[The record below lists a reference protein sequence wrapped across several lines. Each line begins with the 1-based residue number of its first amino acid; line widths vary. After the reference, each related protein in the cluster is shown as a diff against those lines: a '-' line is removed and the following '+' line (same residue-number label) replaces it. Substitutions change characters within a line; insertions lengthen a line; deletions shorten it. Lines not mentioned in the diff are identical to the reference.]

1 MTNAG
6 IVSRG
11 LAALVDM
18 LVVIVTMG
26 LLYLGLALT
35 TLVLNPT
42 SFRFPAPNVIFST
55 AVTAAVSVLYLT
67 ACWTLSG
74 RTVGAILLGI
84 RVVGRAGRATADRA
98 WRSLRAVACV
108 LFPIGLLW
116 VAVDRQRRSIQ
127 DIALGS
133 RVVYDRPSQAAP
145 VR

>member
-18 LVVIVTMG
+18 LVVLVTMG

-35 TLVLNPT
+35 TLLVNPT
-42 SFRFPAPNVIFST
+42 SFRFPAPNLIFST
-55 AVTAAVSVLYLT
+55 AVTAVVAALYLT

-74 RTVGAILLGI
+74 RTLGAILLGI
-84 RVVGRAGRATADRA
+84 RVVGRSAERLGVAVAIV
-98 WRSLRAVACV
+98 RAVACV
-108 LFPIGLLW
+108 LFPIGLVW

-127 DIALGS
+127 DVVLGS
-133 RVVYDRPSQAAP
+133 RVIFDRPSVP
-145 VR
+145 

>member
-18 LVVIVTMG
+18 LVVLLTLG

-35 TLVLNPT
+35 ALMVNPT
-42 SFRFPAPNVIFST
+42 SFRFPAPNLIFST
-55 AVTAAVSVLYLT
+55 AVTAVVSALYLT

-74 RTVGAILLGI
+74 RTLGAILLGI
-84 RVVGRAGRATADRA
+84 RVTA
-98 WRSLRAVACV
+98 RSAERLGVAVAIVRAVACV
-108 LFPIGLLW
+108 LFPIGLGW

-127 DIALGS
+127 DIVLGS
-133 RVVYDRPSQAAP
+133 RVIYDRPTQ
-145 VR
+145 

>member
-1 MTNAG
+1 VTHAG

-18 LVVIVTMG
+18 VVVVVALG

-35 TLVLNPT
+35 TLLVNPT
-42 SFRFPAPNVIFST
+42 SFRFPAPNLIFST
-55 AVTAAVSVLYLT
+55 AVTVAVSALYLT
-67 ACWTLSG
+67 AFWTLSG

-84 RVVGRAGRATADRA
+84 RVVGRSADRLA
-98 WRSLRAVACV
+98 VAVAIVRAVACV

-133 RVVYDRPSQAAP
+133 RVIYDRPSVP
-145 VR
+145 

>member
-26 LLYLGLALT
+26 LLYLGLVLT

-42 SFRFPAPNVIFST
+42 SFRFPAPNLIFST
-55 AVTAAVSVLYLT
+55 AMTAAVSVLYLT

-74 RTVGAILLGI
+74 RTAGAILLGI
-84 RVVGRAGRATADRA
+84 RVVGRGAGRLGVAVAIVRA
-98 WRSLRAVACV
+98 AACV

-127 DIALGS
+127 DIVLGS
-133 RVVYDRPSQAAP
+133 RVIYDRPSQDAP

>member
-1 MTNAG
+1 VTNAG

-18 LVVIVTMG
+18 LVVVVTMG

-35 TLVLNPT
+35 TLLLNPR
-42 SFRFPAPNVIFST
+42 SFRFPAPNLIFST
-55 AVTAAVSVLYLT
+55 AVTIAVSVLYLT
-67 ACWTLSG
+67 VCWTLSG
-74 RTVGAILLGI
+74 RTVGAVLLGI
-84 RVVGRAGRATADRA
+84 RVVGRGAERLGVAVAIV
-98 WRSLRAVACV
+98 RAVACV

-133 RVVYDRPSQAAP
+133 RVIYDRPSRAAP

>member
-6 IVSRG
+6 IVSRA

-35 TLVLNPT
+35 TLLVNPT
-42 SFRFPAPNVIFST
+42 SFRFPAPNLIFST
-55 AVTAAVSVLYLT
+55 AVTVAVSALYLT

-74 RTVGAILLGI
+74 RTVGAIVLGI
-84 RVVGRAGRATADRA
+84 RVVGRGDERLGIAVSIA
-98 WRSLRAVACV
+98 RAVACV
-108 LFPIGLLW
+108 LFPIGLVW

-133 RVVYDRPSQAAP
+133 RVIYDRPSQVAP

>member
-18 LVVIVTMG
+18 LVVLVTMG

-35 TLVLNPT
+35 TLLVNPT
-42 SFRFPAPNVIFST
+42 SFRFPAPNLIFST
-55 AVTAAVSVLYLT
+55 AVTAVVSALYLT

-74 RTVGAILLGI
+74 RTLGAILLGI
-84 RVVGRAGRATADRA
+84 RVTA
-98 WRSLRAVACV
+98 RSAERLGVAVAIARAVACV

-127 DIALGS
+127 DIVIGS
-133 RVVYDRPSQAAP
+133 RVVYDRPSQVAP

>member
-1 MTNAG
+1 VTNAG

-18 LVVIVTMG
+18 LVVLVTMG

-35 TLVLNPT
+35 TLLVNPT
-42 SFRFPAPNVIFST
+42 SFRFPAPNLIFST
-55 AVTAAVSVLYLT
+55 AVTAVVSALYLT

-74 RTVGAILLGI
+74 RTLGAILLGI
-84 RVVGRAGRATADRA
+84 RVVGRSAARLGVAVAIV
-98 WRSLRAVACV
+98 RAVACV

-127 DIALGS
+127 DIVLGS
-133 RVVYDRPSQAAP
+133 RVIYDRPSQVAP

>member
-35 TLVLNPT
+35 TLLVNPT
-42 SFRFPAPNVIFST
+42 SFRFPAPNLIFST
-55 AVTAAVSVLYLT
+55 SVTAVVSALYLT

-74 RTVGAILLGI
+74 RTLGAILLGI
-84 RVVGRAGRATADRA
+84 RVTA
-98 WRSLRAVACV
+98 RSAERLGVAVAIVRAVACV
-108 LFPIGLLW
+108 LFPIGLGW

-127 DIALGS
+127 DIVLGS
-133 RVVYDRPSQAAP
+133 RVIYDRPTQ
-145 VR
+145 

>member
-1 MTNAG
+1 VTNAG

-18 LVVIVTMG
+18 LVVVVTMG

-35 TLVLNPT
+35 TLILNPRA
-42 SFRFPAPNVIFST
+42 FRFPAPNLIFST
-55 AVTAAVSVLYLT
+55 AVTIVVSVLYLT

-84 RVVGRAGRATADRA
+84 RVRGRGAERLGVAVAIV
-98 WRSLRAVACV
+98 RAVACV

-127 DIALGS
+127 DIVIGS

>member
-11 LAALVDM
+11 LGALVDM
-18 LVVIVTMG
+18 LVVVVTMG
-26 LLYLGLALT
+26 LLYLGLALI

-55 AVTAAVSVLYLT
+55 AVTLAVSVLYLT

-74 RTVGAILLGI
+74 RTVGAVLLGV
-84 RVVGRAGRATADRA
+84 RVLGRDGGQLRIAVAI
-98 WRSLRAVACV
+98 LRAAACV

-116 VAVDRQRRSIQ
+116 VAVDRQRRSVQ
-127 DIALGS
+127 DVALGS
-133 RVVYDRPSQAAP
+133 RVVYDRPSQ
-145 VR
+145 

>member
-18 LVVIVTMG
+18 VIVVVTMG
-26 LLYLGLALT
+26 VLYLGLTLT
-35 TLVLNPT
+35 LLILHPAA
-42 SFRFPAPNVIFST
+42 FRFPAPNLIFST
-55 AVTAAVSVLYLT
+55 TATLVVSVLYLT

-74 RTVGAILLGI
+74 RTVGTVLLGV
-84 RVVGRAGRATADRA
+84 RVVDRHA
-98 WRSLRAVACV
+98 EPLRIAVAALRAVACV

-116 VAVDRQRRSIQ
+116 VAVDRQRRSAQ
-127 DIALGS
+127 DIVLGS
-133 RVVYDRPSQAAP
+133 RVIYDRPSPGAP

>member
-26 LLYLGLALT
+26 LLYLGLVLT

-42 SFRFPAPNVIFST
+42 SFRFPAPNLIFST
-55 AVTAAVSVLYLT
+55 AVTIVVSVLYLT

-84 RVVGRAGRATADRA
+84 RVRGRGAERLGVAVAIV
-98 WRSLRAVACV
+98 RAVACV

-133 RVVYDRPSQAAP
+133 RVIYDRPSVP
-145 VR
+145 

>member
-18 LVVIVTMG
+18 LVVLVTMG

-35 TLVLNPT
+35 TLMVNPT
-42 SFRFPAPNVIFST
+42 SFRFPAPNLIFST

-84 RVVGRAGRATADRA
+84 RVVGRRAERLGVAVA
-98 WRSLRAVACV
+98 IVRAVACV

-127 DIALGS
+127 DIVLGS
-133 RVVYDRPSQAAP
+133 GVIYDRPPQ
-145 VR
+145 